1 MKSDVD
7 IKDEVYKIIASSA
20 LKYAVT
26 GSICK
31 RKRTAYPVGAEL
43 KEDIC
48 IAVLANQTAQLQEA
62 FVNVNIYI
70 QDEDVN
76 GQYEENTKRLREIC
90 QLCFNV
96 FDSVHGSDFR
106 CSLSEQRVVEVTG
119 TGEHIINNK
128 LLYQTLND

>member
-7 IKDEVYKIIASSA
+7 IKDDVYKVIASSA
-20 LKYAVT
+20 LRTSVT

-31 RKRTAYPVGAEL
+31 RKRTAYPAGAEL
-43 KEDIC
+43 KEDVC
-48 IAVLANQTAQLQEA
+48 IAILANQTSQLQEA

-76 GQYEENTKRLREIC
+76 GQKEEHTKRLREIC
-90 QLCFNV
+90 QLCFKELGA
-96 FDSVHGSDFR
+96 VHGQGFR
-106 CSLSEQRVVEVTG
+106 LSLAEQRVIEVPG
-119 TGEHIINNK
+119 SGEHIVNNK

>member
-7 IKDEVYKIIASSA
+7 IKDDVYKVISSSA
-20 LKYAVT
+20 LKNAVT

-31 RKRTAYPVGAEL
+31 RKRIAYPVGAEL

-48 IAVLANQTAQLQEA
+48 IAVLANQTSQLQEA

-76 GQYEENTKRLREIC
+76 GQKEENTKRIREIC
-90 QLCFNV
+90 QLCFKV
-96 FDSVHGSDFR
+96 FEAVHGEDFR
-106 CSLSEQRVVEVTG
+106 VSLSEQRVVEVTG
-119 TGEHIINNK
+119 SGEHIINNK
-128 LLYQTLND
+128 LLYQILND